1 MTASYMTSQM
11 ACVNHMSVLF
21 IRARA
26 ADQLT
31 VDYVRVTII
40 RNVNGWAGSH
50 RYNVCF
56 KTHPPSL
63 FVRVVSV
70 YELVP
75 FL

>member
-1 MTASYMTSQM
+1 MTSQI

-40 RNVNGWAGSH
+40 RNFNGWAGSH
-50 RYNVCF
+50 HGWV
-56 KTHPPSL
+56 HAWL
-63 FVRVVSV
+63 G
-70 YELVP
+70 
-75 FL
+75 